1 MGGIRAKLDG
11 GAIVWIIFMWSIFT
25 SIQIS
30 SLIYCHHLCTT
41 PATILSWG
49 YFDTPAILFKTSDSV
64 AVLWLTATLA
74 RINKRK
80 WSFRAPLVYVN
91 HFFLITRK
99 LVWHSNLNESQ
110 RKNFVLI
117 LIQLSKVK
125 IQQSYEFFEL
135 L

>member
-25 SIQIS
+25 SIQIF
-30 SLIYCHHLCTT
+30 SLIYCHHLSTT

-80 WSFRAPLVYVN
+80 WSFRAPLLYSN
-91 HFFLITRK
+91 HFFLINHTRK

-117 LIQLSKVK
+117 LIQLSEVE
-125 IQQSYEFFEL
+125 IQQSYEFF
-135 L
+135 